1 MYGMFLVIEAVKQL
15 RGETGERQLKDPK
28 IALING
34 SGGSLSSGGT
44 VIVGVD

>member
-15 RGETGERQLKDPK
+15 RGEAGERQLSNPK
-28 IALING
+28 LALMNG
-34 SGGSLSSGGT
+34 SGGSLSSAGT